1 MICKVFGRKISDV
14 IIIIIIIIIIS
25 TNFQV
30 VPGENY

>member
-14 IIIIIIIIIIS
+14 IIIIIIIIIS